1 MTCRVNGLAA
11 VLAQRIARPAG
22 SEFIYLGSRSGRG
35 TLNWRVDVRGVEHP
49 GHVRL
54 KLLYGLG
61 KLRSACTYAT
71 IALILVV
78 TMGLFHDTCRLPP
91 ALSVG
96 MAHIFGA
103 APTCPR
109 SGSRHEG
116 LRTNDEHASLEPMT
130 TALLNRQSHRP
141 PPALTV
147 LGDLTLTL
155 ARLHEGCGP
164 ARYTFAMLVA
174 AASEGL
180 VLWIAPTWQGDQPNP
195 DGMCPLVGPER
206 FLFAAPQRREDL
218 LWCMEEA
225 LRSGAVPL
233 VVADLPQPPGLTAV
247 RRLHLAAEAG
257 AARGNTRPLGLI
269 LTPEDGGA
277 PGVETRWFMAP
288 AHSANST
295 AWRLERRR
303 ARAAPP
309 ASWRLTGAPG
319 AWQVT
324 QT

>member
-1 MTCRVNGLAA
+1 
-11 VLAQRIARPAG
+11 
-22 SEFIYLGSRSGRG
+22 
-35 TLNWRVDVRGVEHP
+35 
-49 GHVRL
+49 
-54 KLLYGLG
+54 
-61 KLRSACTYAT
+61 
-71 IALILVV
+71 
-78 TMGLFHDTCRLPP
+78 
-91 ALSVG
+91 
-96 MAHIFGA
+96 
-103 APTCPR
+103 
-109 SGSRHEG
+109 
-116 LRTNDEHASLEPMT
+116 MT
-130 TALLNRQSHRP
+130 TALLNRHSHRP

-147 LGDLTLTL
+147 LGDLSLTL

-164 ARYTFAMLVA
+164 ARHTFAMLVA

-180 VLWIAPTWQGDQPNP
+180 VLWIAPTWQSDQPNP
-195 DGMCPLVGPER
+195 DGMSPLVAPER

-288 AHSANST
+288 AHDAKNT

-303 ARAAPP
+303 ARTAPP
-309 ASWRLTGAPG
+309 ACWRLTGAPG